1 MPPTYAFLLEQK
13 VYWGD
18 EKAAQTLAKLAKSWQ
33 DDDDD
38 DDVDFDVDATIKV
51 VTIDGFAVDFML
63 VEETALLVVGEVVI
77 LVVGLLESKGRTWVL
92 KSYRPSLPYGK

>member
-38 DDVDFDVDATIKV
+38 DDDDDFKV
-51 VTIDGFAVDFML
+51 VIIDGFTVDFVL
-63 VEETALLVVGEVVI
+63 VKETALLVVGEVVI